1 MGQRERRGSAEGA
14 HKSLHLKTR
23 SLAFVPSAMATPTLQ
38 DVLAA
43 VPAVAQ
49 LVNEMT
55 ELAPGVPASQQ
66 NLGVLFACMQKDVNQ
81 EYPFPDG
88 CLVMLDLDFKK
99 KGVYQDL
106 RVKVLGPCL
115 PTRYDG
121 QIWRHGRPCLS
132 SETYKNTSEGL
143 LQGFLF
149 ARQSLRQ
156 YSTEGVCPNCRSA
169 ELAHPPVRRLKAAGM
184 PLCARCMVT
193 TIMRP
198 PPGAALSTPAKRAR
212 SSRE

>member
-1 MGQRERRGSAEGA
+1 
-14 HKSLHLKTR
+14 
-23 SLAFVPSAMATPTLQ
+23 MATPTLQ

-43 VPAVAQ
+43 VPAVAE
-49 LVNEMT
+49 LVDQMT

-88 CLVMLDLDFKK
+88 CLVQLDLDFKK

-106 RVKVLGPCL
+106 RVKVLGPCQT
-115 PTRYDG
+115 TRYDG
-121 QIWRHGRPCLS
+121 QLWCHTRPCLS
-132 SETYKNTSEGL
+132 SATYQNTSAGL

-156 YSTEGVCPNCRSA
+156 YSTEGVCPHCRSA
-169 ELAHPPVRRLKAAGM
+169 ELAHPLVRRLKAAGM
-184 PLCARCMVT
+184 PLCAHCMVT

-198 PPGAALSTPAKRAR
+198 PPGAALSTPVKRAR

>member
-1 MGQRERRGSAEGA
+1 
-14 HKSLHLKTR
+14 
-23 SLAFVPSAMATPTLQ
+23 MATPTLQ

-66 NLGVLFACMQKDVNQ
+66 NLGVLFAHIQKGVSC

-88 CLVMLDLDFKK
+88 CLVMLELHHKK

-106 RVKVLGPCL
+106 RVRVLGPCQT
-115 PTRYDG
+115 TRYDG
-121 QIWRHGRPCLS
+121 QIWCHGRPCLS
-132 SETYKNTSEGL
+132 RETYKNTSEGL

-149 ARQSLRQ
+149 VRQSLRQ

-169 ELAHPPVRRLKAAGM
+169 DLAHPPVRRLKAAGM
-184 PLCARCMVT
+184 PCCADCMIT
-193 TIMRP
+193 TIMLP
-198 PPGAALSTPAKRAR
+198 PPGAAALQTPAKRAR

>member
-1 MGQRERRGSAEGA
+1 
-14 HKSLHLKTR
+14 
-23 SLAFVPSAMATPTLQ
+23 MATPTLQ

-49 LVNEMT
+49 LVDQMT

-81 EYPFPDG
+81 EFSFPDG
-88 CLVMLDLDFKK
+88 CLVQLDLDFKK

-106 RVKVLGPCL
+106 RVRVLGPCL
-115 PTRYDG
+115 TTRYDG
-121 QIWRHGRPCLS
+121 QIWCHLRPCLT
-132 SETYKNTSEGL
+132 SETHKNTSEGL

-149 ARQSLRQ
+149 ARQSFRR

-169 ELAHPPVRRLKAAGM
+169 DLAHPPVRRLKAAGM
-184 PLCARCMVT
+184 PCCADCMIT
-193 TIMRP
+193 TIMSP
-198 PPGAALSTPAKRAR
+198 PEAAAFSTPAKRAR
-212 SSRE
+212 SSRD

>member
-1 MGQRERRGSAEGA
+1 
-14 HKSLHLKTR
+14 
-23 SLAFVPSAMATPTLQ
+23 MATPTLQ

-49 LVNEMT
+49 LVDQMT
-55 ELAPGVPASQQ
+55 ELAPGVPANKQ
-66 NLGVLFACMQKDVNQ
+66 NLGILYDHMQKVVSR

-88 CLVMLDLDFKK
+88 CLVMLDLVCKK

-115 PTRYDG
+115 TARRDG
-121 QIWRHGRPCLS
+121 QIYTFLRPCLS
-132 SETYKNTSEGL
+132 SETHKNTSEGL

-156 YSTEGVCPNCRSA
+156 YSTEGVCPGCRSA
-169 ELAHPPVRRLKAAGM
+169 DLAHTPVRKLKAAGM
-184 PLCARCMVT
+184 PRCADCMIT
-193 TIMRP
+193 TIMSP
-198 PPGAALSTPAKRAR
+198 PPGAAALQTPAKRAR

>member
-1 MGQRERRGSAEGA
+1 
-14 HKSLHLKTR
+14 
-23 SLAFVPSAMATPTLQ
+23 MATPTLQ

-99 KGVYQDL
+99 EGGLPGPARKGPWPMCAY
-106 RVKVLGPCL
+106 
-115 PTRYDG
+115 
-121 QIWRHGRPCLS
+121 
-132 SETYKNTSEGL
+132 
-143 LQGFLF
+143 
-149 ARQSLRQ
+149 
-156 YSTEGVCPNCRSA
+156 
-169 ELAHPPVRRLKAAGM
+169 PV
-184 PLCARCMVT
+184 
-193 TIMRP
+193 
-198 PPGAALSTPAKRAR
+198 
-212 SSRE
+212 